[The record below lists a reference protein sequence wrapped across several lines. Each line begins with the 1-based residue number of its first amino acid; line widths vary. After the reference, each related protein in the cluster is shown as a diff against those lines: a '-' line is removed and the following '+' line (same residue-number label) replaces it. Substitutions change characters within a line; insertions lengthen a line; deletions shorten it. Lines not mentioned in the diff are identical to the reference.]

1 MSLDAIKNKSFWFTR
16 AKVKNSNRWPLGSSR
31 YIEDL
36 SNTITKTYYG
46 ESFQNAKVS
55 SEAQFRRVFK
65 DSAILQGLKTNFT
78 PEQREAYSL
87 LSNGFTTNAILGKLR
102 DSEIK
107 QAVIKPKLAVASN
120 ISTPNTDEWAEI
132 ASDEPVFTPREF
144 VNLANAERI
153 ANHPEILIENQT
165 PPVYS
170 DKIGYLPPKLEN
182 NRDFNAYAHMQKIEN
197 FDKFVQ
203 NLEKNAGIRIR
214 PDDTLEES
222 QTKLV
227 RRRFF
232 GPLNTIRKVFTTYS
246 VSTGMKKTG
255 WPARYTLS
263 YPSNNTQ
270 SEQVYGILKRLS
282 QISVEDYAEITEKT
296 ISLIEPTNLPS
307 LEEFGQDKD
316 LIMKAASCLV
326 ASELSH
332 MIGLNKDD
340 ARIFSDTFKLEAT
353 EYISQL
359 SNQNSDKLMPL
370 IADYYAIAT
379 SNFVQDFNVSI
390 KQYAESK
397 GIASDNAHNIYDV
410 LYARQ
415 APQVTV
421 TASASQSN
429 DFGRI
434 LQDFLNHRQSQQGQ
448 RQSGQSGNSQSQ
460 PSQNNNGQQDT
471 SVEQEIFEWQAEVA
485 RQIMAQQE
493 NQQQSGQN
501 NNGQQDN
508 SVEQE
513 ISKWQAEVA
522 RQIMAQSNSQQQPGI
537 SQQQQQPGA
546 GQQQSSQ
553 STGLIPP
560 TTLTREEAQE
570 YVMPEKGSRM
580 VESIKTPDGDR
591 NAQINPELRSYI
603 RVVKDGRLVPIDENT
618 NVYFIGS
625 DVSNLQAVVNGV
637 VQDVVE
643 NRNYQLINATTNAE
657 VEPNDDF
664 VLTDDIRVVP
674 RQVSNRRR
682 DELGAD
688 LRNDIVLTEGDIVID
703 RAASLFSINNEYQS
717 NVNYYSNTSSE
728 VQMQINA
735 GDSSRAVDVYTPYI
749 PVNEHGVIHPDP
761 TPPERSQP
769 DDSVDPKEL
778 FGEQIVGRPRDNTY
792 IGIVG
797 VNKDGV
803 ISPIPL
809 KPYNFNQVEQSQV
822 NAIEQEITAQQTQ
835 IANNIKDF
843 NAMANTTET
852 TAPRPSVQPSTQPAQ
867 NGNSASGA
875 QRNPNWHRDRALAE
889 LQRGRKPLPSKEDLE
904 LKQTPANNTGAGVND
919 EEFKKLRADARRK
932 KQQKRSLAELRRN
945 REKETQK
952 SGDYQVMTEEEKIA
966 EADRRAA
973 EMGKRLYESQRQ
985 INGGKTLEELDK
997 EISER
1002 AKAIYYGTY
1011 NPSQVQD
1018 DAVQEETMDNTANT
1032 NDDFHTR
1039 YEDLSPEMQR
1049 LIYPE
1054 RYYSKEEL
1062 QKRLYGEQ
1070 RIDTSAQEN
1079 IQENVAIEQEETF
1092 DTQNVEQNQVDNRQF
1107 IEMAGRSPSEFG
1119 TDPIYDNNSVKKCQD
1134 MVAKVV
1140 QDYTMTCCDLWGE
1153 SSRAKNSIE
1162 SKEESEVYRTRA
1174 RTGGVVKS
1182 IMDDVI
1188 NGRPNKRFNGKNA
1201 PVEFAVAKQ
1210 LLSVGH
1216 DIVNQID
1223 QYRKDNPN
1231 VFKDK
1236 AFTSAAFKGYLIS
1249 LAKSQLPTSAYY
1261 DVDKQKKI
1269 LSDNR
1274 LAEYGKQVVEESIRQ
1289 EVYRILDTGSNAVQA
1304 KKEQDIQNGADK
1316 KQVAKVEAEKD
1327 EVLDNVKKGESKG
1340 NAQHT
1345 LDEYGEQMQ

>member
-1 MSLDAIKNKSFWFTR
+1 
-16 AKVKNSNRWPLGSSR
+16 
-31 YIEDL
+31 
-36 SNTITKTYYG
+36 
-46 ESFQNAKVS
+46 
-55 SEAQFRRVFK
+55 
-65 DSAILQGLKTNFT
+65 
-78 PEQREAYSL
+78 
-87 LSNGFTTNAILGKLR
+87 
-102 DSEIK
+102 
-107 QAVIKPKLAVASN
+107 
-120 ISTPNTDEWAEI
+120 
-132 ASDEPVFTPREF
+132 
-144 VNLANAERI
+144 
-153 ANHPEILIENQT
+153 
-165 PPVYS
+165 
-170 DKIGYLPPKLEN
+170 
-182 NRDFNAYAHMQKIEN
+182 
-197 FDKFVQ
+197 
-203 NLEKNAGIRIR
+203 
-214 PDDTLEES
+214 
-222 QTKLV
+222 
-227 RRRFF
+227 
-232 GPLNTIRKVFTTYS
+232 
-246 VSTGMKKTG
+246 
-255 WPARYTLS
+255 
-263 YPSNNTQ
+263 
-270 SEQVYGILKRLS
+270 
-282 QISVEDYAEITEKT
+282 
-296 ISLIEPTNLPS
+296 
-307 LEEFGQDKD
+307 
-316 LIMKAASCLV
+316 
-326 ASELSH
+326 
-332 MIGLNKDD
+332 
-340 ARIFSDTFKLEAT
+340 
-353 EYISQL
+353 
-359 SNQNSDKLMPL
+359 
-370 IADYYAIAT
+370 
-379 SNFVQDFNVSI
+379 
-390 KQYAESK
+390 
-397 GIASDNAHNIYDV
+397 
-410 LYARQ
+410 
-415 APQVTV
+415 
-421 TASASQSN
+421 
-429 DFGRI
+429 
-434 LQDFLNHRQSQQGQ
+434 
-448 RQSGQSGNSQSQ
+448 
-460 PSQNNNGQQDT
+460 
-471 SVEQEIFEWQAEVA
+471 
-485 RQIMAQQE
+485 
-493 NQQQSGQN
+493 
-501 NNGQQDN
+501 
-508 SVEQE
+508 
-513 ISKWQAEVA
+513 
-522 RQIMAQSNSQQQPGI
+522 
-537 SQQQQQPGA
+537 
-546 GQQQSSQ
+546 
-553 STGLIPP
+553 
-560 TTLTREEAQE
+560 
-570 YVMPEKGSRM
+570 MPEKGSRM

-603 RVVKDGRLVPIDENT
+603 RVVKDGKLVPIDENT

-703 RAASLFSINNEYQS
+703 RAASLYSINNEYQS

-778 FGEQIVGRPRDNTY
+778 FGEQIVGKPRDNTY
-792 IGIVG
+792 IGITG
-797 VNKDGV
+797 VHNPDGT
-803 ISPIPL
+803 ITPTPL

-843 NAMANTTET
+843 NAMANTTRVRQTQFDGYKNATEREITAQQDNIARNVQDFNAMANTTET

-867 NGNSASGA
+867 NRNSASVA

-904 LKQTPANNTGAGVND
+904 LKQTPANDTGAGAND

-945 REKETQK
+945 REKETQNF
-952 SGDYQVMTEEEKIA
+952 GDYQVMTEEEKIA

-1018 DAVQEETMDNTANT
+1018 DVIQEETKNNTANT
-1032 NDDFHTR
+1032 KDDFHTR

-1070 RIDTSAQEN
+1070 RIDTSAQE
-1079 IQENVAIEQEETF
+1079 IAPVEQEETF

-1119 TDPIYDNNSVKKCQD
+1119 TDPVYDNNSVKKCQD

-1304 KKEQDIQNGADK
+1304 KKEQDLQNGADK

-1327 EVLDNVKKGESKG
+1327 KVLDNVQKDKSKD
-1340 NAQHT
+1340 NVQQT
-1345 LDEYGEQMQ
+1345 LDEFGEQMQ

>member
-55 SEAQFRRVFK
+55 SEAQFRRVFN

-153 ANHPEILIENQT
+153 ANHPEILTENQT
-165 PPVYS
+165 PPVYNAR
-170 DKIGYLPPKLEN
+170 IGYLPPKLEN
-182 NRDFNAYAHMQKIEN
+182 GRDFNAYANMQKIEN

-214 PDDTLEES
+214 PNDNLEED

-232 GPLNTIRKVFTTYS
+232 GPLNTIRKIFTMAP

-263 YPSNNTQ
+263 YPSGNTQ
-270 SEQVYGILKRLS
+270 AEQVYGILKRLS

-296 ISLIEPTNLPS
+296 ISVIEPTNLPS

-316 LIMKAASCLV
+316 LIMKAASCLI
-326 ASELSH
+326 ASDLSH

-448 RQSGQSGNSQSQ
+448 
-460 PSQNNNGQQDT
+460 
-471 SVEQEIFEWQAEVA
+471 
-485 RQIMAQQE
+485 
-493 NQQQSGQN
+493 
-501 NNGQQDN
+501 
-508 SVEQE
+508 
-513 ISKWQAEVA
+513 
-522 RQIMAQSNSQQQPGI
+522 QQPGI

-560 TTLTREEAQE
+560 TTLTKEEAQE

-703 RAASLFSINNEYQS
+703 RAASLYSINNEYQS

-749 PVNEHGVIHPDP
+749 PVNEHGVIHPNP
-761 TPPERSQP
+761 TPPERSKP

-778 FGEQIVGRPRDNTY
+778 FGEQIAGRPRDNTY

-803 ISPIPL
+803 ISPTPL

-966 EADRRAA
+966 EAERRAA

-1018 DAVQEETMDNTANT
+1018 DAIQEETMDNTANT
-1032 NDDFHTR
+1032 KDDFHTR

-1289 EVYRILDTGSNAVQA
+1289 EVYKILDTGSNAVQA
-1304 KKEQDIQNGADK
+1304 KKEQDLQNGADK

-1327 EVLDNVKKGESKG
+1327 KVLDNVQKGESKG